1 MEELRVKGKTVE
13 VEWGVLERQFPT
25 SVSTQ
30 YAEFVLE
37 GVATIGAGKGAR
49 KETWREVLRL
59 RAGRHSFALTAQTV
73 LEMELIQDGGGEGK
87 KDEASVKW
95 RAALRATMKQSLKML
110 QSRVGERAVVAREAE
125 DRKAEINKTRKAK
138 AAAAKASAA
147 GEGGKEGGG

>member
-1 MEELRVKGKTVE
+1 MEELRVKGKVVE

-37 GVATIGAGKGAR
+37 GVASIGSGGR

-59 RAGRHSFALTAQTV
+59 RAGRHSFALTAQTT
-73 LEMELIQDGGGEGK
+73 LELELIQDGGGKEK

-95 RAALRATMKQSLKML
+95 RAALRAAMKQSLKML
-110 QSRVGERAVVAREAE
+110 QSRIGERAVVAREAE
-125 DRKAEINKTRKAK
+125 DRKVEISKARKAK
-138 AAAAKASAA
+138 AAKAQAA
-147 GEGGKEGGG
+147 GGGSVEKG